1 MKKLISVLLLC
12 CIFLV
17 GCKNN
22 SIYNNAMDAGN
33 EAIKN
38 NQYDIALEQFKKALE
53 ECENDERSTILYN
66 QTNNYINALESYND
80 LEYDESLS
88 FINNILNKSEG
99 SQDLLNRANTLK
111 KKVKNDKALDYNLK
125 QLTGSAQNYF
135 ASGNYDKAIED
146 INSALT
152 LIDNN
157 KIYNI
162 QKEALYS
169 LKSNCESSIT
179 YMNEQQE
186 EKSKNELANKEK
198 INSNSTK
205 TPISESK
212 AIQVVENYIK
222 QNVGYVPNSV
232 NVFEVVND
240 RYHILADNY
249 DEKTRTK
256 ETFGW
261 YYVDMYTGELVNNE
275 N

>member
-1 MKKLISVLLLC
+1 MKKFISVLLLC

-22 SIYNNAMDAGN
+22 NIYNNAMNAGN

-53 ECENDERSTILYN
+53 ECENDEKSTILYN

-88 FINNILNKSEG
+88 FINIIVNESEG
-99 SQDLLNRANTLK
+99 SQDLINRANTLK
-111 KKVKNDKALDYNLK
+111 KKVKNDKTLDYNLK
-125 QLTGSAQNYF
+125 QLTGLAQNYF
-135 ASGNYDKAIED
+135 ASGNYDKAIES

-162 QKEALYS
+162 QKEALYN
-169 LKSNCESSIT
+169 LKSNCESAIT
-179 YMNEQQE
+179 NMNKQQE

-240 RYHILADNY
+240 KYHILADNY
-249 DEKTRTK
+249 DEKTGIK
-256 ETFGW
+256 ETFGL